1 MRGHLSTSGQGGGGE
16 RCCLPASAGV
26 PKPSAPCGGWC
37 TRCWPH
43 PQQPGGALG
52 AAAFP
57 PSGRVSGWR
66 QIYRL
71 LENGARVLPSPPH
84 PTPPTLPPHT
94 SQQGR
99 GLRNVCGLEAQP
111 LPKSALGPNG
121 RPASQG
127 PLNGSHRDS
136 GQAGL
141 PSPGA
146 WSTWEAPDPTAEGP
160 HLPPPRGMGRALN
173 LHPQGQDR
181 CPRGGPSITPPPSG
195 CPSEGAGGERAHSYR
210 TLAAHGPLH
219 LPASTLPCR

>member
-1 MRGHLSTSGQGGGGE
+1 MLAPSSAARRGAGGS
-16 RCCLPASAGV
+16 CLPALGQSERMASDLQAAR
-26 PKPSAPCGGWC
+26 KRSPCL
-37 TRCWPH
+37 
-43 PQQPGGALG
+43 AL
-52 AAAFP
+52 P
-57 PSGRVSGWR
+57 T
-66 QIYRL
+66 
-71 LENGARVLPSPPH
+71 PPH
-84 PTPPTLPPHT
+84 PPTLPPHT

-141 PSPGA
+141 PSPVA